1 MMILETW
8 ETFCIQLPLCFL
20 KDMNKFYVR
29 QLKSHYM
36 ERWAI
41 LRHNQKN
48 VEKKL
53 LLNDLFVLK
62 NLLPG
67 HTLCHNCL
75 GDLYEG
81 IIPNLSTNA
90 DQYCNNLVLI
100 NNIEFKY
107 QTLDQIAKYI
117 TTLSMQTLLP
127 GGRIIFSFEHRFL
140 IYNRVNESIDSLLRN
155 WVLSLVNFKPIATLL
170 LLGES
175 PCGYGDYFFCI
186 ELNA

>member
-1 MMILETW
+1 
-8 ETFCIQLPLCFL
+8 
-20 KDMNKFYVR
+20 MNKFYVR

-48 VEKKL
+48 FEKKL
-53 LLNDLFVLK
+53 LMHDLFVLK

-75 GDLYEG
+75 GELYEG
-81 IIPNLSTNA
+81 IIPNLSTSA
-90 DQYCNNLVLI
+90 DQYYNNLVLI

-107 QTLDQIAKYI
+107 KTLDQILHYI
-117 TTLSMQTLLP
+117 TTLSKQTLLP

-140 IYNRVNESIDSLLRN
+140 IYNRVSESIDSLIKN
-155 WVLSLVNFKPIATLL
+155 WILSLVTFKPIATLL
-170 LLGES
+170 LLGKS
-175 PCGYGDYFFCI
+175 PYGYGDYFFCI
-186 ELNA
+186 EVNA